1 MNMIKYIDAEE
12 RTKRF
17 KRNLIK
23 ERLSEFQRDILAPI
37 GLRFK
42 KIDIEIMTNSENIS
56 DFTYEISYTK
66 TENLND

>member
-1 MNMIKYIDAEE
+1 MIKYIDAEE